1 MPLWGRIEPI
11 GPVNAENQYERRR
24 MAVVPLDVTGGV
36 QPPVSMIISL
46 ATFEHLPKRV
56 GGLAEAATSI
66 GESLAGEN
74 EVMVF
79 MPSHG
84 IHKTEK
90 ELKIKKFGRFS
101 LKAVHPRQRSQCMR
115 CNERAFASS
124 F

>member
-1 MPLWGRIEPI
+1 MHEFWPSTAAHYVVLTLDSGGSGR
-11 GPVNAENQYERRR
+11 AAHERRR
-24 MAVVPLDVTGGV
+24 AAASCLRCTPGRVPLG
-36 QPPVSMIISL
+36 SMIISL

-66 GESLAGEN
+66 GESLARDN

-90 ELKIKKFGRFS
+90 DFRVKKYGS
-101 LKAVHPRQRSQCMR
+101 HLAAVSSQNRSAII
-115 CNERAFASS
+115 EIIG
-124 F
+124 

>member
-1 MPLWGRIEPI
+1 
-11 GPVNAENQYERRR
+11 
-24 MAVVPLDVTGGV
+24 
-36 QPPVSMIISL
+36 MIISL